1 MYFREDTYKGRGEGR
16 GKRRESGKEEKGMGG
31 EGSMNMAV
39 EEGVGTGKVRRVAC
53 AGRPGTSF
61 SITGCK
67 AK

>member
-1 MYFREDTYKGRGEGR
+1 
-16 GKRRESGKEEKGMGG
+16 MGG